1 MNTTKN
7 IVRKLT
13 LTATLLALVAGVA
26 GVSQAGP
33 KILAT
38 DDWSDAP
45 MGGANHTVVP
55 GFCLGTRV
63 DTDWAAMTTV
73 AADGDD
79 LEELADDDSIV
90 FPPLGRSVTYTL
102 PVFVTGTG
110 FLDAW
115 IDFNRVAGFEPA
127 ERVAIAQAV
136 VPGVNYIKFKVPA
149 NIPVGYAYA
158 RLRLST
164 MGGLA
169 PTGFGGAGEVEDYRV
184 TIY

>member
-7 IVRKLT
+7 TSRLVVVA
-13 LTATLLALVAGVA
+13 TALLGLVAVVGN
-26 GVSQAGP
+26 AGP
-33 KILAT
+33 KIIAT

-55 GFCLGTRV
+55 GFCLGTKV

-79 LEELADDDSIV
+79 LEELADDDGIV
-90 FPPLGRSVTYTL
+90 FPALVRSTTYTL
-102 PVFVTGTG
+102 PVVVTGTG

-136 VPGVNYIKFKVPA
+136 VPGVNYITFKVPA
-149 NIPVGYAYA
+149 NIPAGYAYA

-164 MGGLA
+164 VGGLA

-184 TIY
+184 TIL